1 MERQR
6 ACCWERRRYDVLKES
21 GKREKREAMTITRAG
36 VWGVTASV
44 WGSQK
49 SVADGSS
56 SLLFIISR
64 QSSQVDTGT
73 VSSSSRPKHSLS
85 LSLSRNNDEWRKE
98 VNNLPQSISR
108 LTQPFNIEYLLKEIE
123 IPQYYLRGPQM
134 DEIPAA
140 VNRQWRPTQTEGK
153 EDNQALKIELLW
165 GIKARQRPGKFPEI
179 PG

>member
-1 MERQR
+1 
-6 ACCWERRRYDVLKES
+6 
-21 GKREKREAMTITRAG
+21 MTITRAG

-108 LTQPFNIEYLLKEIE
+108 
-123 IPQYYLRGPQM
+123 
-134 DEIPAA
+134 
-140 VNRQWRPTQTEGK
+140 QWRPTQTEGK